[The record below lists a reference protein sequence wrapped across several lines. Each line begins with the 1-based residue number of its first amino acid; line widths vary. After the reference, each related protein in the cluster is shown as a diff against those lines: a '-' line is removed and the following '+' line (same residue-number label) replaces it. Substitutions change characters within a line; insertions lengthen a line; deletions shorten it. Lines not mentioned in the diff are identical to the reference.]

1 LNRQIAWL
9 FGFIVLLFA
18 LLAAFTSRW
27 SVLQADELKDQALNR
42 RPLLEQQ
49 QVPRGLILAKDGT
62 RLAVNRRIGSGKQ
75 RRYYRVY
82 PEGSLFG
89 HPTGYSFVSSGDS
102 GLEKFY
108 NDELS
113 GTDDQQLSS
122 FLEQLGGG
130 PKEGDD
136 LRTELDPAAQR
147 EALSALGGQDG
158 AIVALEPDTGAV
170 RVMVNVP
177 SYDPNEVP
185 DRLAQFNKGQGGSL
199 LNRATQAQYP
209 PGSTMKVVTSAAAL
223 DSGEYEPDSFIN
235 GRDNV
240 VISGV
245 PLHNYGNESFGAI
258 SLTDA
263 LTNSV
268 NTVYGQIGEKLG
280 KGTMLR
286 YMRRFG
292 FQEQPPIDLPSTQVA
307 PSGVLGPPRPL
318 DADDNWDVGR
328 VAIGQE
334 PHLFVTPLQMAMVAA
349 AVGNKGRLME
359 PRIGSKVVAPDGRVR
374 DEIRPQEQ
382 STVMSEES
390 ASDLA
395 AMMSNVVKSGTGTGG
410 ALQGIEVAGK
420 TGTADNPKG
429 GNYAWFIAFA
439 PVENP
444 KVAIA
449 VVIEHTQ
456 QSQTG
461 GEVAAPIAARVMRV
475 LLGQDG

>member
-18 LLAAFTSRW
+18 VLAAFTSRW
-27 SVLQADELKDQALNR
+27 SVLQADELKNQALNR

-62 RLAVNRRIGSGKQ
+62 KLAVNRRIGSGKE
-75 RRYYRVY
+75 RRYYREY

-89 HPTGYSFVSSGDS
+89 HPVGYSFVSSGDS

-158 AIVALEPDTGAV
+158 AIVAMEPDTGAV

-177 SYDPNEVP
+177 SYDPNSVP
-185 DRLAQFNKGQGGSL
+185 DKLADFNKGQGGSL

-223 DSGEYEPDSFIN
+223 DTGEYKPDSFIN

-280 KGTMLR
+280 KATMLR

-292 FQEQPPIDLPSTQVA
+292 FQDQPPIDLPSTQVA
-307 PSGVLGPPRPL
+307 PSGVLEPPRPL
-318 DADDNWDVGR
+318 TAGDNWDVGR

-382 STVMSEES
+382 STVMSEAA

-439 PVENP
+439 PVKDP

-475 LLGQDG
+475 LLGQNG

>member
-9 FGFIVLLFA
+9 FGFVVLLFA
-18 LLAAFTSRW
+18 VLAVFTSRW
-27 SVLQADELKDQALNR
+27 SVLQADDLKKETLNR

-49 QVPRGLILAKDGT
+49 QVPRGLILARDGT
-62 RLAVNRRIGSGKQ
+62 RLAENRRIGSRQ
-75 RRYYRVY
+75 TRRYYRVY
-82 PEGSLFG
+82 PTGDLFS
-89 HPTGYSFVSSGDS
+89 HAVGYSYVSSGDS
-102 GLEKFY
+102 GLEKSY
-108 NDELS
+108 NEELS
-113 GTDDQQLSS
+113 GSNDKQLSS
-122 FLEQLGGG
+122 FIEQLGGG
-130 PKEGDD
+130 PSEGDD
-136 LRTELDPAAQR
+136 LRTNLDPSAQR
-147 EALSALGGQDG
+147 EALAALAGQRG
-158 AIVALEPDTGAV
+158 AIVALEPQTGRV
-170 RVMVNVP
+170 RVMANVP
-177 SYDPNEVP
+177 AFDPNKVP
-185 DRLAQFNKGQGGSL
+185 EQLRALNKGQGGSL

-223 DSGEYEPDSFIN
+223 DTGLYDPNSFIS
-235 GRDNV
+235 GRDGV

-245 PLHNYGNESFGAI
+245 PLHNYGGENFGSI

-280 KGTMLR
+280 KSTMLK

-292 FQEQPPIDLPSTQVA
+292 FQRQPPIDLPSSQVA
-307 PSGVLGPPRPL
+307 ISGVLKPPRPL
-318 DADDNWDVGR
+318 NAGDNWDVGR

-349 AVGNKGRLME
+349 TVGNKGRLMQ
-359 PRIGSKVVAPDGRVR
+359 PHIGDKVIAPDGRQR
-374 DEIRPQEQ
+374 EEIRPREQ
-382 STVMSEES
+382 STVMSEQS

-395 AMMSNVVKSGTGTGG
+395 GMMTNVVKSGTGTGG
-410 ALQGIEVAGK
+410 ALSGIEVAGK

-439 PVENP
+439 PVKDP

-449 VVIEHTQ
+449 VVVEQTN

-461 GEVAAPIAARVMRV
+461 GEVAAPIAARVMRK
-475 LLGQDG
+475 LLGNG

>member
-9 FGFIVLLFA
+9 FGFILLLFA
-18 LLAAFTSRW
+18 ILAVFTSRW
-27 SVLQADELKDQALNR
+27 SVLQADSLKDEPKNR

-49 QVPRGLILAKDGT
+49 QVPRGLILASDGT
-62 RLAVNRRIGSGKQ
+62 RLAENRSIGSRQTK
-75 RRYYRVY
+75 RYYRIY
-82 PEGSLFG
+82 PENDLFAA
-89 HPTGYSFVSSGDS
+89 TVGYSFVSSGDS
-102 GLEKFY
+102 GLEKHY

-113 GTDDQQLSS
+113 GTNDKQLSS
-122 FLEQLGGG
+122 FIQQLGGG

-136 LRTELDPAAQR
+136 LRTHLDPEVQR
-147 EALSALGGQDG
+147 EALAALGTQAG
-158 AIVALEPDTGAV
+158 AIVALDPSNG
-170 RVMVNVP
+170 NVLAMANYP
-177 SYDPNEVP
+177 TFDPNKVP
-185 DRLAQFNKGQGGSL
+185 QQLKDLNKGIGGSL
-199 LNRATQAQYP
+199 LNRVTQAQYP

-223 DSGEYEPDSFIN
+223 DSGLYKPDSFIN
-235 GRDNV
+235 GRDGV

-245 PLHNYGNESFGAI
+245 PLHNYGGENFGAI

-280 KGTMLR
+280 KGTMLK

-292 FQEQPPIDLPSTQVA
+292 FQRQPPIDLPSTQVA
-307 PSGVLGPPRPL
+307 PSGVLKPPRPL
-318 DADDNWDVGR
+318 TADDNWDVGR

-359 PRIGSKVVAPDGRVR
+359 PHIGDKVIAPDGRTR
-374 DEIRPQEQ
+374 EDIRPHEQ
-382 STVMSEES
+382 ATVMSEEA

-395 AMMSNVVKSGTGTGG
+395 GMMTNVVKSGTGTGG
-410 ALQGIEVAGK
+410 ALQGIQVAGK
-420 TGTADNPKG
+420 TGTADNPNG

-439 PVENP
+439 PVDDP
-444 KVAIA
+444 KVAVA
-449 VVIEHTQ
+449 VVVEKTQ

-461 GEVAAPIAARVMRV
+461 GEVAAPIAARVMRKV
-475 LLGQDG
+475 LGGG

>member
-9 FGFIVLLFA
+9 FGFIIVLFA
-18 LLAAFTSRW
+18 ILAGFTSRW
-27 SVLQADELKDQALNR
+27 SVLQADDLKNEPKNR

-49 QVPRGLILAKDGT
+49 QVPRGLILARDGT
-62 RLAVNRRIGSGKQ
+62 KLAMNKSIGSRQTK
-75 RRYYRVY
+75 RYYRVY
-82 PEGSLFG
+82 PESDLFA
-89 HPTGYSFVSSGDS
+89 HSVGYSFVSAGDS

-113 GTDDQQLSS
+113 GTNDKQLSS
-122 FLEQLGGG
+122 FLQQLTGG

-136 LRTELDPAAQR
+136 LRTNLDPAAQR
-147 EALSALGGQDG
+147 EALAALGTQAG
-158 AIVALEPDTGAV
+158 AIVALEPATGRV
-170 RVMVNVP
+170 RVMANVP
-177 SYDPNEVP
+177 SFDPNKVP
-185 DRLAQFNKGQGGSL
+185 EELSQLNKGQGGSL

-223 DSGEYEPDSFIN
+223 DTGLYKPDSFIN

-292 FQEQPPIDLPSTQVA
+292 FQTQPPIDLPSTQVA
-307 PSGVLGPPRPL
+307 PSGVLKPPQPL
-318 DADDNWDVGR
+318 TAKDNWDVGR

-359 PRIGSKVVAPDGRVR
+359 PHLGDKVIAPDGQVR
-374 DEIRPQEQ
+374 DEIKPHEE
-382 STVMSEES
+382 STVMSES
-390 ASDLA
+390 AASELA
-395 AMMSNVVKSGTGTGG
+395 GMMTNVVKSGTGTGG
-410 ALQGIEVAGK
+410 ALQGIQVAGK
-420 TGTADNPKG
+420 TGTADNPTG

-439 PVENP
+439 PVKDP

-449 VVIEHTQ
+449 VVVEKTQ

-461 GEVAAPIAARVMRV
+461 GEVAAPIAARVMRQ
-475 LLGQDG
+475 LLGNG

>member
-1 LNRQIAWL
+1 LNRQIGHL
-9 FGFIVLLFA
+9 FAFIILLFA
-18 LLAAFTSRW
+18 VLAAFTSRW
-27 SVLQADELKDQALNR
+27 TVFEANSLKDKPLNR

-49 QVPRGLILAKDGT
+49 QVPRGLILARDGT
-62 RLAVNRRIGSGKQ
+62 KLAINRRVGQRQQ

-82 PEGSLFG
+82 PEGSVFA
-89 HPTGYSFVSSGDS
+89 HAVGYSFVSSGDS
-102 GLEKFY
+102 GLEKSY
-108 NDELS
+108 NDVLS
-113 GTDDQQLSS
+113 GTADAQLSS
-122 FLEQLGGG
+122 FVEQLLGG

-136 LRTELDPAAQR
+136 LRTTLDPAAQK
-147 EALSALGGQDG
+147 EALSALGTQAGS
-158 AIVALEPDTGAV
+158 IVALEPATGKV
-170 RVMVNVP
+170 RVMANVP
-177 SYDPNEVP
+177 SFDPNRVP
-185 DRLAQFNKGQGGSL
+185 QQLADLNKGRGGSL

-209 PGSTMKVVTSAAAL
+209 PGSTMKVVTTAAAL
-223 DSGEYEPDSFIN
+223 DTGKYKPDSFIN

-280 KGTMLR
+280 KATMLR
-286 YMRRFG
+286 YMKRFG
-292 FQEQPPIDLPSTQVA
+292 FQAQPPIDLPSTQVA
-307 PSGVLGPPRPL
+307 PSGVLKPPQPL
-318 DADDNWDVGR
+318 TAGDNWDVGR

-359 PRIGSKVVAPDGRVR
+359 PHLGDKVVKPDGRIR
-374 DEIRPQEQ
+374 EEIRPREQ
-382 STVMSEES
+382 STVMSEGA

-395 AMMSNVVKSGTGTGG
+395 GMMSNVVKSGTGTGG
-410 ALQGIEVAGK
+410 ALSGIEVAGK
-420 TGTADNPKG
+420 TGTADNPTG

-439 PVENP
+439 PVKNP
-444 KVAIA
+444 KVAVA
-449 VVIEHTQ
+449 VVVEKTQ

-461 GEVAAPIAARVMRV
+461 GEVAAPLAARVMRV
-475 LLGQDG
+475 LLRNG